1 MRLNRRE
8 VEDDTIERLK
18 IKGEYKVY
26 SDAEKAKNK
35 RDNFYKLC
43 LVFGISPLLYK
54 LFLADG
60 NNIYGTLMFILAC
73 YIGGHIL
80 AEMKFD

>member
-8 VEDDTIERLK
+8 DDIFEKLI
-18 IKGEYKVY
+18 IKGEHTIY

-43 LVFGISPLLYK
+43 LVFAVAPTLSK
-54 LFLADG
+54 LFLSDS
-60 NNIYGTLMFILAC
+60 NNIYGTLMFVLAC

-80 AEMKFD
+80 AEMEFD